1 MWFKIIEALTGMI
14 QDNYILFDN
23 FQIFSRNI
31 ILNEYSE
38 KPTLIFLHDSWG
50 CTEMWGDFPEK
61 LAKTGGLN
69 ALVYDRRGYGKS
81 SEFDPKP
88 RNEYYLHHEADFL
101 VRLMDELHIS
111 KAILYGH
118 SDGATIS
125 LIAGATYP
133 DRFEGLILE
142 SAHTFIEE
150 EGKKTVLESREKAK
164 HNSLLASLTKFH
176 GFKTEELF
184 KRWHEAWL
192 SDLLKNW
199 TIVPLLK
206 KITCPALAMRGEND
220 PYDTVEQLNVLKK
233 NISNITAALIP
244 RASHCPRNENEEETF
259 RLCEEFLGSYT
270 KLSV

>member
-1 MWFKIIEALTGMI
+1 MIEESFLNI
-14 QDNYILFDN
+14 DDYKLF
-23 FQIFSRNI
+23 FRF
-31 ILNEYSE
+31 LKNE
-38 KPTLIFLHDSWG
+38 KNPTEPVLIFLHDSWG

-101 VRLMDELHIS
+101 VRLMDELHIQ

-125 LIAGATYP
+125 LIAAATYP
-133 DRFEGLILE
+133 DRFEGLMLE

-150 EGKKTVLESREKAK
+150 EGKKTVRESREKAK
-164 HNSLLASLTKFH
+164 HNSLLASLAKFH
-176 GFKTEELF
+176 GSKTEELF

-233 NISNITAALIP
+233 NIPNITAVLIP

-259 RLCEEFLGSYT
+259 CLCEEFLGSYT